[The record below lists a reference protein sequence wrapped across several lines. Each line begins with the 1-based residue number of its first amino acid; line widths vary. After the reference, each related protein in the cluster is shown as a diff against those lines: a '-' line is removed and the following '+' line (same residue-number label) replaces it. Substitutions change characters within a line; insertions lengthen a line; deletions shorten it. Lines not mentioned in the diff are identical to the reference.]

1 MSSIFAQ
8 LNAFVQVRVGAR
20 VGARVR
26 VKPRVKP
33 PTPTR
38 TPNLSPSLSP
48 KPNPHPT
55 STFVQRCKDLQEVCE
70 GQTQFA
76 RRGESY
82 GEGEDGKTVRSVVT
96 HPLPNPPSPNPSRN
110 PSPNPNPHPNPNPNP
125 KQVTHPLP
133 DFGGSRGPE
142 VSSSLLSIQARYR
155 GD

>member
-1 MSSIFAQ
+1 M
-8 LNAFVQVRVGAR
+8 
-20 VGARVR
+20 
-26 VKPRVKP
+26 
-33 PTPTR
+33 
-38 TPNLSPSLSP
+38 
-48 KPNPHPT
+48 
-55 STFVQRCKDLQEVCE
+55 CE

-82 GEGEDGKTVRSVVT
+82 GEGEDGKTVRSVVA
-96 HPLPNPPSPNPSRN
+96 HPLFNTPHPSRSPN
-110 PSPNPNPHPNPNPNP
+110 PSPNPNPHPHPTP